1 MEVLS
6 MKNMELQDI
15 YKKVLS
21 LKMAE
26 LDVAIDNAE
35 SEEEKDFYLE
45 LYNYKLASK
54 QKEIINQKDFTI

>member
-1 MEVLS
+1 

-45 LYNYKLASK
+45 LYPWC
-54 QKEIINQKDFTI
+54 

>member
-1 MEVLS
+1 